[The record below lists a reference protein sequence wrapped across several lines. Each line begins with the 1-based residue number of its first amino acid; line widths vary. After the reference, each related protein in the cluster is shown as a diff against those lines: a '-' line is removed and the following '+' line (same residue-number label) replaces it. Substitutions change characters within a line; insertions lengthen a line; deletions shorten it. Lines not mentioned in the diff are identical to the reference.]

1 MSDGGECY
9 RGRGMQSTAGGM
21 VGALLNWVVQGE
33 PVVMVSL
40 ESSLLEGKG
49 GKHEDMGEKHSRQ
62 RE

>member
-1 MSDGGECY
+1 
-9 RGRGMQSTAGGM
+9 MQSTAGGT

-40 ESSLLEGKG
+40 ESNLLEGKR